1 MPENKT
7 YYVYAWY
14 LKSTGKVF
22 HIGQGT
28 GNRYLNTTNS
38 RNKYFKNIIQKYS
51 DDVAVKKLHEGLTN
65 EEACNLE
72 RKLISDY
79 KAKGECETNFHE
91 GGCGGNTGNYNSPER
106 HEKLSKFAKSRTGE
120 KNSNYGN
127 LWSDEQKQQQSE
139 KLKEA

>member
-14 LKSTGKVF
+14 LKSTGKIF
-22 HIGQGT
+22 HIGKGT
-28 GNRYLNTTNS
+28 GNRYLNTKSS
-38 RNKYFKNIIQKYS
+38 RNKYFKNIIQKYP
-51 DDVAVKKLHEGLTN
+51 DDTAVKKLYEGLTN
-65 EEACNLE
+65 EEACSLE
-72 RKLISDY
+72 RKLISEY

-91 GGCGGNTGNYNSPER
+91 GGCNTGNYDSLER

-127 LWSDEQKQQQSE
+127 T
-139 KLKEA
+139 